1 MIEFNG
7 WLTINSDSDE
17 LDVIGLN
24 KKLIADVEN
33 ILHEFKA
40 QNQFCEIKEI
50 NGFVNLFAGGR
61 HNHDNGYSDD
71 LLKILQKIC
80 EIASESFGIIY
91 VRWPEDEINWN
102 QYKVYQIAKGKITI
116 KDDVYLSPCNPVI
129 ED

>member
-7 WLTINSDSDE
+7 WLTICSDSDE
-17 LDVIGLN
+17 LDIIAQD

-33 ILHEFKA
+33 ILREFKT
-40 QNQFCEIKEI
+40 QNQLCEIKMI
-50 NGFVNLFAGGR
+50 NGFVNLFIGGG

-71 LLKILQKIC
+71 LLKILQEIC
-80 EIASESFGIIY
+80 QIASRSFGIIY
-91 VRWPEDEINWN
+91 VRWPEHEIHWN
-102 QYKVYQIAKGKITI
+102 QYKVYQIAKGIITV

>member
-7 WLTINSDSDE
+7 WLTICSDSDE

-33 ILHEFKA
+33 IMLEFKA

-50 NGFVNLFAGGR
+50 NGFVNLFVGGR

-71 LLKILQKIC
+71 LLKNLEKIC

-91 VRWPEDEINWN
+91 VRWPEDEISWN
-102 QYKVYQIAKGKITI
+102 QYKVFQIAKGKVTI

>member
-7 WLTINSDSDE
+7 WITVYSDSDE
-17 LDVIGLN
+17 LDVIVQD
-24 KKLIADVEN
+24 KKLITDLEN

-40 QNQFCEIKEI
+40 QNQFCEIKMI
-50 NGFVNLFAGGR
+50 NGFVNLFVGGR

-71 LLKILQKIC
+71 LLKVLQEIC

-91 VRWPEDEINWN
+91 VRWPEDEISWN